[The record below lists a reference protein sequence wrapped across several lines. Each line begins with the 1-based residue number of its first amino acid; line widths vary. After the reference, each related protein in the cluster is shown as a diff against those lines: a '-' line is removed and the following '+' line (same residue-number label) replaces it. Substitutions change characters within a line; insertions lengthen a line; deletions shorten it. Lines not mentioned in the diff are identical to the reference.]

1 MNEVRPW
8 AQRFLRAVVDSTV
21 DACFDEW
28 IQSVE
33 EHISYPKIAD
43 GGQESVPDEPGLYLW
58 GADRTVDN
66 KRHLVPRYVGRAAG
80 TLTLR
85 KRFVSQTGRWGMRV
99 GRYVLAP
106 DTTPGDTPP
115 QGVIAC
121 LYHNEIR
128 DAVGDVLDSEYRN
141 TLKPLVD
148 PQSPVVRGLE
158 AFPTSLVASF
168 RSKAQGHPG
177 SDLRLRHAVDW
188 ALHGGPDLVHLWAAF
203 LPGITEVQEELRS
216 AAIRWR
222 RMNELP
228 PLLNR
233 EDREA

>member
-1 MNEVRPW
+1 MNDVRPW

-33 EHISYPKIAD
+33 EHVSYPKIID

-58 GADRTVDN
+58 GSDRTVDN
-66 KRHLVPRYVGRAAG
+66 KQYLVPRYVGRAAG

-115 QGVIAC
+115 QGVLAC
-121 LYHNEIR
+121 LYHNQIR
-128 DAVGDVLDSEYRN
+128 DAVGDVGNSEYRN
-141 TLKPLVD
+141 TLKPLVA

-158 AFPTSLVASF
+158 AFPPSVAARGRLGSSRWPRPRPFVGGFPAGHHTGAGRTKECGDSMETDERAASPIEPRRSRGLIAGESLPS
-168 RSKAQGHPG
+168 
-177 SDLRLRHAVDW
+177 
-188 ALHGGPDLVHLWAAF
+188 
-203 LPGITEVQEELRS
+203 
-216 AAIRWR
+216 
-222 RMNELP
+222 
-228 PLLNR
+228 
-233 EDREA
+233 